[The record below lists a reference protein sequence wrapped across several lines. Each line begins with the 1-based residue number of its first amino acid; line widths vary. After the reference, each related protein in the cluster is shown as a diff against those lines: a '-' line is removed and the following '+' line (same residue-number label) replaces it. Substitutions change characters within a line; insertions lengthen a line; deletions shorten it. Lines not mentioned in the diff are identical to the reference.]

1 MYVVSKTRT
10 KAIFTLREIHRWN
23 DVEFILHTVLYTTY
37 IVAVKKTGDS
47 MFVDVVEYM
56 EDCTVNMT

>member
-1 MYVVSKTRT
+1 MR
-10 KAIFTLREIHRWN
+10 N
-23 DVEFILHTVLYTTY
+23 DDIEFILHTVYTHDIHYRNYKET
-37 IVAVKKTGDS
+37 KDC